1 MFINLFCVCIKGY
14 LMSFFFNFALLDL
27 PKKFPNNYPRIEI
40 IDLATFFEDSS
51 QSQNNFEIKPPLA
64 LEMKNSDVFP
74 LQEKSFLAKD
84 NVKSIE

>member
-1 MFINLFCVCIKGY
+1 
-14 LMSFFFNFALLDL
+14 MSFYFNFALLDL
-27 PKKFPNNYPRIEI
+27 PKKFPNNYPELYPRIEI
-40 IDLATFFEDSS
+40 IDLAPFFEDSS